1 MDTLANYCTG
11 GCELKSTIEGL
22 PQNPIIGVATSSRRI
37 DCVFGKFD
45 PVLQVVRYLFKE
57 ANDSIRGGGIAAEWK
72 LDAE

>member
-11 GCELKSTIEGL
+11 ACELKPTIEGP
-22 PQNPIIGVATSSRRI
+22 PQNPIIEVAASSRRI
-37 DCVFGKFD
+37 DLRLWKFG